1 MKKTRLLNY
10 MISILVLLAFSA
22 VSLSAEEVIP
32 AAYTGE
38 ELAKVRAWE
47 KTWAG
52 KTIDKTNIDQVAE
65 FMLESYAGIYKEPEK
80 WGAPPGEMI
89 TATIVPYKRIIQTKG
104 FIEATKKYAPIVQT
118 NPDGSIANYA
128 EIAGMPYPNAKTGLE
143 MAWNMDFN
151 NHGDTEHFFRDGPNI
166 NPKTRTERKS
176 TQEQWFALW
185 VNRTEVDPK
194 PAIENNKKGVR
205 RGTFLHMWEPPEMA
219 NTRFYNL
226 RYLDPKKEDV
236 IYLWYANFRRIR
248 RMSTAQRTDSIDGT
262 DLIYDDEFFWDGH
275 IQRNTYKYTGKKD
288 LLCVRNQD
296 MSKLTRPNGQ
306 GHGNGLMFERC
317 NTMVVEAISK
327 DPNYLY
333 GKRVWYLDPETYII
347 LWTEIYD
354 QKGRFWKAFMQIMS
368 NYKTLK
374 GETTNNIAGSSFQD
388 FQRTHS
394 GYSTNDFKAVSLEV
408 STKMFTITNLQRTY

>member
-1 MKKTRLLNY
+1 
-10 MISILVLLAFSA
+10 MISILVLLIFSA

-32 AAYTGE
+32 AAYSAE
-38 ELAKVRAWE
+38 ELAKVRVWE

-65 FMLESYAGIYKEPEK
+65 FMPESYVGIYKEPEK
-80 WGAPPGEMI
+80 LGAPPGEPI
-89 TATIVPYKRIIQTKG
+89 TATIVPYKLIIQTKG
-104 FIEATKKYAPIVQT
+104 FLEATKKYAPLVQT

-128 EIAGMPYPNAKTGLE
+128 EIAGFPYPNPKTGLE

-151 NHGDTEHFFRDGPNI
+151 NHGDTEYFFRDGPNI
-166 NPKTRTERKS
+166 NPKQRTERRS

-185 VNRTEVDPK
+185 GGRTEIEPK
-194 PAIENNKKGVR
+194 PAMLDNKKGIR
-205 RGTFLHMWEPPEMA
+205 RGTFVHMWEPPEFI
-219 NTRFYNL
+219 NTRFFNL
-226 RYLDPKKEDV
+226 RYLDPKKDDV
-236 IYLWYANFRRIR
+236 TYFWYAQFRRVR

-262 DLIYDDEFFWDGH
+262 DLCYDDEFFWDGH

-317 NTMVVEAISK
+317 NTLVVEAINK

-347 LWTEIYD
+347 LWTDIYD

-374 GETTNNIAGSSFQD
+374 GESTNNMAGASYQD

-394 GYSTNDFKAVSLEV
+394 GYSTNDMKAVSLEIG
-408 STKMFTITNLQRTY
+408 TEKFTITELQRTY

>member
-1 MKKTRLLNY
+1 M
-10 MISILVLLAFSA
+10 
-22 VSLSAEEVIP
+22 P
-32 AAYTGE
+32 
-38 ELAKVRAWE
+38 
-47 KTWAG
+47 
-52 KTIDKTNIDQVAE
+52 
-65 FMLESYAGIYKEPEK
+65 ESYVGIYKDPEK
-80 WGAPPGEMI
+80 WGAPKGELI

-104 FIEATKKYAPIVQT
+104 FLEATKKYAPLVQT

-128 EIAGMPYPNAKTGLE
+128 EIAGFPYPNPKTGLE

-176 TQEQWFALW
+176 NQEQWFALW
-185 VNRTEVDPK
+185 VGRTEVDPK
-194 PAIENNKKGVR
+194 PAILKNKKGVR
-205 RGTFLHMWEPPEMA
+205 RGTFVHMWEPPEFI

-226 RYLDPKKEDV
+226 RYLDPKKDDV
-236 IYLWYANFRRIR
+236 TYFWYANFRRIR

-262 DLIYDDEFFWDGH
+262 DLCYDDEFFWDGH

-317 NTMVVEAISK
+317 NTLVVEAISK

-333 GKRVWYLDPETYII
+333 GKRIWYLDPETYII
-347 LWTEIYD
+347 LWTDIYD

-394 GYSTNDFKAVSLEV
+394 GYSTNDMKAVSLEV
-408 STKMFTITNLQRTY
+408 GIKMFTITNLQQTY

>member
-1 MKKTRLLNY
+1 MENTKLLNY
-10 MISILVLLAFSA
+10 MIITLVLLAFSV
-22 VSLSAEEVIP
+22 VSLSAEEIIP
-32 AAYTGE
+32 AAYSAE

-65 FMLESYAGIYKEPEK
+65 FMPESYVGIYKEPEK
-80 WGAPPGEMI
+80 WGAPEGKLI
-89 TATIVPYKRIIQTKG
+89 SANIVPYQRIIQTKG
-104 FIEATKKYAPIVQT
+104 FLESTKKYAPLVQT
-118 NPDGSIANYA
+118 TPYGGIANYA
-128 EIAGMPYPNAKTGLE
+128 EIAGFPYPNPKTGLE

-166 NPKTRTERKS
+166 NPKQRTERKS
-176 TQEQWFALW
+176 TQEQWFALY
-185 VNRTEVDPK
+185 VGRTELDPK
-194 PAIENNKKGVR
+194 PAIKNNKKGIR
-205 RGTFLHMWEPPEMA
+205 RGTFVHMWEPPEFI
-219 NTRFYNL
+219 NTRFFNL
-226 RYLDPKKEDV
+226 RFLDPKKDDV
-236 IYLWYANFRRIR
+236 TYLWYAQFRRVR

-262 DLIYDDEFFWDGH
+262 DLCYDDEFFWDGP

-317 NTMVVEAISK
+317 NTLVVEAISK

-347 LWTEIYD
+347 MWTEIYD
-354 QKGRFWKAFMQIMS
+354 QKGRFWKAFMQINS

-394 GYSTNDFKAVSLEV
+394 GYSTNDMKAVSLEI
-408 STKMFTITNLQRTY
+408 SPKKFTITELQQAP

>member
-22 VSLSAEEVIP
+22 VSLSAEEIIP
-32 AAYTGE
+32 AAYSSE

-65 FMLESYAGIYKEPEK
+65 FMPESYAGIYKDPEK
-80 WGAPPGEMI
+80 WGAPKGELI

-104 FIEATKKYAPIVQT
+104 FLEATKKYAPLVQT
-118 NPDGSIANYA
+118 NSDGSIANYA
-128 EIAGMPYPNAKTGLE
+128 EIAGFPYPNPKTGLE

-166 NPKTRTERKS
+166 NPKQRTERRS

-185 VNRTEVDPK
+185 VGRTEIEPK
-194 PAIENNKKGVR
+194 PAMLNNKKGVR
-205 RGTFLHMWEPPEMA
+205 RGTFVHMWEPPEFI

-226 RYLDPKKEDV
+226 RYLDPKKDDV
-236 IYLWYANFRRIR
+236 TYLWYANFRRVR

-262 DLIYDDEFFWDGH
+262 DLVFDDEFFWDGH

-317 NTMVVEAISK
+317 NTLVVEAISK

-333 GKRVWYLDPETYII
+333 SKRIWYLDPETFII
-347 LWTEIYD
+347 LWTDIYD

-388 FQRTHS
+388 FQRAHS
-394 GYSTNDFKAVSLEV
+394 GYSTNDFKAVSLEI
-408 STKMFTITNLQRTY
+408 SPKKFTITELRRTN